1 MPPSSLQRALARVLP
16 KRVFASM
23 ERHSRAWRV
32 RGPCGFE
39 STVWDMG
46 GIRWMA
52 AGKKATWGRC
62 PGCGKRHRF
71 DVTREPPS

>member
-1 MPPSSLQRALARVLP
+1 
-16 KRVFASM
+16 M